1 MPISEAQRRAVDRY
15 VKKNYDSF
23 QVRVPKGRKETIKA
37 HAEAQGESV
46 NAFVAR
52 AISETMSRDK
62 APQRPQEVPAVQDTT
77 PAPQGAQERPTEA
90 TEGIPL
96 HTLEQRVRRILYKHG
111 ATIRKDR
118 KSGAYTVLQGDTSR
132 SFPDFAALLEYAQG
146 LDND

>member
-46 NAFVAR
+46 NAFVTR

-62 APQRPQEVPAVQDTT
+62 APQRPQEA
-77 PAPQGAQERPTEA
+77 
-90 TEGIPL
+90 EGIPL

-111 ATIRKDR
+111 ATIHKDR

>member
-1 MPISEAQRRAVDRY
+1 MPVSKAQQRAVNKYMANHYDRI
-15 VKKNYDSF
+15 NIT
-23 QVRVPKGRKETIKA
+23 VPKGHKETIKA

-46 NAFVAR
+46 NAFVTR

-62 APQRPQEVPAVQDTT
+62 APQRPQEAQAVQDAT
-77 PAPQGAQERPTEA
+77 PAPQGA
-90 TEGIPL
+90 EGIPL
-96 HTLEQRVRRILYKHG
+96 HTLEQRIRRILYKHG

>member
-23 QVRVPKGRKETIKA
+23 QVRVPKGRKATIRV

-46 NAFVAR
+46 NAFVTR
-52 AISETMSRDK
+52 AISETMERDK
-62 APQRPQEVPAVQDTT
+62 APQRPQEAPAVQDIT
-77 PAPQGAQERPTEA
+77 PAPQGA
-90 TEGIPL
+90 EGIPL

-132 SFPDFAALLEYAQG
+132 TFPDFAALLEYAQG